1 MQHNSQRGGTLMGFI
16 LGLVIGLG
24 VALAVAVYV
33 TKVPTPFSNKN
44 QTRSNDQDAK
54 ENEKNKDWNP
64 NSVLQAKPPAEV
76 PGTANMPATEPGAGN
91 AASPNATA
99 NATPNSAAAPAAP
112 NAPAPAPAKADVKAD
127 VKVES
132 RPAVTADPLMDLAK
146 SKSALSTPA
155 DAASGADPF
164 EYVIQ
169 VGAYRTNADADS
181 QKAKLAAMGLDAKVS
196 ERDQAGR
203 SVFRV
208 RLGPFADK
216 AAAEK
221 VRTRLESSGIEN
233 TLVRVQH

>member
-1 MQHNSQRGGTLMGFI
+1 MQLNPQRGGTLMGFI

-76 PGTANMPATEPGAGN
+76 PGTPSKPAAEPGAEK
-91 AASPNATA
+91 AATP
-99 NATPNSAAAPAAP
+99 NATPNTTAAPAAT
-112 NAPAPAPAKADVKAD
+112 NAPAPAPAKADA
-127 VKVES
+127 KVEP

-146 SKSALSTPA
+146 AKSALSTPA
-155 DAASGADPF
+155 DATSGADPF

-169 VGAYRTNADADS
+169 VGAFRTNADADN

-221 VRTRLESSGIEN
+221 VRTRLESSSIEN
-233 TLVRVQH
+233 TLVRVQR

>member
-1 MQHNSQRGGTLMGFI
+1 MQLNPQRGGTLMGFI
-16 LGLVIGLG
+16 LGLVLGLG

-44 QTRSNDQDAK
+44 QTRTSDQEAK

-76 PGTANMPATEPGAGN
+76 PSAAGKPVAEPGAEN
-91 AASPNATA
+91 AATA
-99 NATPNSAAAPAAP
+99 NATSNTTAAPATP
-112 NAPAPAPAKADVKAD
+112 NAPTVTPVKPAADAKA
-127 VKVES
+127 EP
-132 RPAVTADPLMDLAK
+132 RPAVTTDPLMDLAK

-155 DAASGADPF
+155 DAASSADQF
-164 EYVIQ
+164 EYVLQ
-169 VGAYRTNADADS
+169 VGAFRTNADADS

-233 TLVRVQH
+233 TLVRVQR

>member
-1 MQHNSQRGGTLMGFI
+1 MQHNPQRGGTLMGFI
-16 LGLVIGLG
+16 LGLVLGLG

-44 QTRSNDQDAK
+44 QTRTSDQEAK

-76 PGTANMPATEPGAGN
+76 PGAAGKR
-91 AASPNATA
+91 
-99 NATPNSAAAPAAP
+99 AAAPGAEKASTATGTPSANPAPTPTSAP
-112 NAPAPAPAKADVKAD
+112 NAPAAAPAKPPADAKA
-127 VKVES
+127 EP

-155 DAASGADPF
+155 DATSSADPF

-169 VGAYRTNADADS
+169 VGAFRTNADADS
-181 QKAKLAAMGLDAKVS
+181 QKAKLAAMGLEAKVS

-221 VRTRLESSGIEN
+221 VRVRLESSGIDN
-233 TLVRVQH
+233 TLVRVQR